1 MTILN
6 NFCFVVVPSRSHAL
20 KSSFLQIF
28 ARSNGYLLMEILFII
43 SSQLN
48 TLYIAA
54 AVVRIYHKEIT
65 HKHNR

>member
-28 ARSNGYLLMEILFII
+28 ARSNGYLLEILFIN

-54 AVVRIYHKEIT
+54 AVDRIYHKEIT